1 MLFLLKPW
9 TFDPGQ
15 LSGFR
20 PTADVLVLVTVAFF
34 MGLIVSVRLVRFLW
48 VLQRHTAVARGM
60 VWMCTGLIVLNICRA
75 FRLGTVWRDTLVQS
89 VIASLP
95 GIIGLVVLLWVP
107 VYLFQ
112 GLEQL
117 SRSHTYRRWGR
128 VAAAVA
134 AVFSVFIIGSLL
146 MGRHSVDLFVILA
159 AFLTE
164 FLLALAVLLKLRQ
177 PGVLVRSQILFV
189 LFTASGLALLACP
202 AVLLIFSEFVEMPV
216 FLMRALVEAGMM
228 LIILG
233 AFFVFSSL
241 RFADVLLKD
250 VLHTY
255 WWGVLLLLTWF
266 GLQAILQLPYN
277 TGTIPAAERGLL
289 AIGLLLFAMALVP
302 WGERLLDRAV
312 SDWLFDQ
319 PDYGRL
325 VADLWRNLQKSDEQ
339 AIWFSDVVATLS
351 GASGF
356 AAAKIVELR
365 SGSPEAN
372 AFAAHTEEAI
382 FPQAGDPLRS
392 LTEPPAQ
399 LLLPLRIHGE
409 ATYALAVSRD
419 PVQGSILR
427 SEFEFLRRIV
437 RQLEA
442 RLEAARLANIRRER
456 EQHEERLRAQLT
468 EAELRA
474 LRAQVQPHFLFNS
487 LNTIAHLTI
496 AAPELAERMTTMLA
510 SIFRYVLTS
519 AEDTLVPLEQ
529 EVRFIEDYLAIEQMR
544 FGRRLT
550 TEILVDEPSRA
561 MLVPPLLLQPLVE
574 NALLHGLAPKIEGGL
589 LRLTTRWERQRFCI
603 QVEDTG
609 VGLEA
614 SSVKKSMGAN
624 VGLANIRRR
633 LECHYGSSATLSIAA
648 RQEGGVCA
656 SVQIPTW
663 RICKG
668 FHASPAHR

>member
-34 MGLIVSVRLVRFLW
+34 MGLIVCVRLMRFLW
-48 VLQRHTAVARGM
+48 VLQRHTNVARGM
-60 VWMCTGLIVLNICRA
+60 VWMCAGLIVLNICRA
-75 FRLGTVWRDTLVQS
+75 IRLGTVWRDTLVHS
-89 VIASLP
+89 AIASLP

-117 SRSHTYRRWGR
+117 SQSHTYRHWGR

-134 AVFSVFIIGSLL
+134 ALFSFFIIGSLL
-146 MGRHSVDLFVILA
+146 MGRHSVDLLVVLA
-159 AFLTE
+159 ALLTE
-164 FLLALAVLLKLRQ
+164 FLLVLAVLLKLRQ

-189 LFTASGLALLACP
+189 LFTAGGLALLACP
-202 AVLLIFSEFVEMPV
+202 AVLLIFSEFPEMPA

-250 VLHTY
+250 VFHTY

-266 GLQAILQLPYN
+266 SLQAILQLPYN
-277 TGTIPAAERGLL
+277 TATIPAAERGLL
-289 AIGLLLFAMALVP
+289 AVGLLLFAMALVP

-312 SDWLFDQ
+312 SEWLFDQ
-319 PDYGRL
+319 PDYGGL
-325 VADLWRNLQKSDEQ
+325 AADLWRNLQKSDEQ

-351 GASGF
+351 GGSGF

-365 SGSPEAN
+365 SGSPEGN
-372 AFAAHTEEAI
+372 AFAVHTEEAI

-399 LLLPLRIHGE
+399 LLLPLRVHGE
-409 ATYALAVSRD
+409 AIYALAVSRD

-510 SIFRYVLTS
+510 NIFRYVLTS
-519 AEDTLVPLEQ
+519 ADDTLVPLEQ

-574 NALLHGLAPKIEGGL
+574 NALLHGLAPKIEGGV

-614 SSVKKSMGAN
+614 SSVRKSMGAN

-633 LECHYGSSATLSIAA
+633 LECHYGSAATLSIAG

-656 SVQIPTW
+656 SIQIPVTEN
-663 RICKG
+663 R
-668 FHASPAHR
+668 

>member
-1 MLFLLKPW
+1 MLFLVKPW

-20 PTADVLVLVTVAFF
+20 PTAGVLVLVTVAFF
-34 MGLIVSVRLVRFLW
+34 VGLIVAVRLARFLW
-48 VLQRHTAVARGM
+48 VLHRHTAVPRGM
-60 VWMCTGLIVLNICRA
+60 VWMCAGLIVLNICRA
-75 FRLGTVWRDTLVQS
+75 IRLGTVWRDTLVQS

-95 GIIGLVVLLWVP
+95 GIIGLVILLWVP

-128 VAAAVA
+128 VAAGVA
-134 AVFSVFIIGSLL
+134 AVFSVFILGSLL
-146 MGRHSVDLFVILA
+146 MGRHAVDLYVVLA

-177 PGVLVRSQILFV
+177 PGVLARSQILFV

-202 AVLLIFSEFVEMPV
+202 ALLVIFEFADVPV

-250 VLHTY
+250 VLHIY

-289 AIGLLLFAMALVP
+289 AVGFLLLSMALVP

-312 SDWLFDQ
+312 SRWLFDQ

-325 VADLWRNLQKSDEQ
+325 VADLWDNLQKSDEQ
-339 AIWFSDVVATLS
+339 TIWFSEVVATLS
-351 GASGF
+351 GGSGF

-365 SGSPEAN
+365 SGSPEAT
-372 AFAAHTEEAI
+372 AFAAHTREAI

-399 LLLPLRIHGE
+399 LLLPLRVHGE
-409 ATYALAVSRD
+409 AIYALAVARD

-437 RQLEA
+437 RQLEG
-442 RLEAARLANIRRER
+442 RLEVARLANIRRER

-529 EVRFIEDYLAIEQMR
+529 EVRFIEDYLAIEKMR

-550 TEILVDEPSRA
+550 TEILVDGPSRA
-561 MLVPPLLLQPLVE
+561 MLIPPLLLQPLIE

-589 LRLTTRWERQRFCI
+589 LRLTTRWERQQFCI

-614 SSVKKSMGAN
+614 SSVKTSMGAH

-633 LECHYGSSATLSIAA
+633 LECHYGSTATLSIAA
-648 RQEGGVCA
+648 REEGGVCA
-656 SVQIPTW
+656 CVQIPVQIST
-663 RICKG
+663 REN
-668 FHASPAHR
+668 

>member
-1 MLFLLKPW
+1 MLFLVKPW

-20 PTADVLVLVTVAFF
+20 PTAGVLVLVTVAFF
-34 MGLIVSVRLVRFLW
+34 VGLIVAVRLARFLW
-48 VLQRHTAVARGM
+48 VLHRHTAVPRGM
-60 VWMCTGLIVLNICRA
+60 VWMCAGLIVLNICRA
-75 FRLGTVWRDTLVQS
+75 IRLGTVWRDTLVQS

-95 GIIGLVVLLWVP
+95 GIIGLVILLWVP

-128 VAAAVA
+128 VAAGVA
-134 AVFSVFIIGSLL
+134 AVFSVFILGSLL
-146 MGRHSVDLFVILA
+146 MGRHAVDLYVVLA

-177 PGVLVRSQILFV
+177 PGVLARSQILFV

-202 AVLLIFSEFVEMPV
+202 AVLVIFSEFADVPV

-250 VLHTY
+250 VLHIY

-266 GLQAILQLPYN
+266 GLQEILQLPYN

-289 AIGLLLFAMALVP
+289 AVGFLLFSMALVP

-312 SDWLFDQ
+312 SRWLFDQ

-325 VADLWRNLQKSDEQ
+325 VADLWDNLQKSDEQ
-339 AIWFSDVVATLS
+339 TIWFSDVVATLS
-351 GASGF
+351 GGSGF
-356 AAAKIVELR
+356 AAAKIVKLR
-365 SGSPEAN
+365 SGSPEAT
-372 AFAAHTEEAI
+372 AFAAHTREAI

-399 LLLPLRIHGE
+399 LLLPLRVHGE
-409 ATYALAVSRD
+409 AIYALAVARD

-437 RQLEA
+437 RQLEG
-442 RLEAARLANIRRER
+442 RLEVARLANIRRER

-529 EVRFIEDYLAIEQMR
+529 EVRFIEDYLAIEKMR

-550 TEILVDEPSRA
+550 TEILVDGPSRA
-561 MLVPPLLLQPLVE
+561 MLIPPLLLQPLIE

-589 LRLTTRWERQRFCI
+589 LRLTTRWERQQFCI

-614 SSVKKSMGAN
+614 SSVKTSMGAH

-633 LECHYGSSATLSIAA
+633 LECHYGSTATLSIAA
-648 RQEGGVCA
+648 REEGGVCA
-656 SVQIPTW
+656 CVQIPVQIST
-663 RICKG
+663 REN
-668 FHASPAHR
+668 

>member
-1 MLFLLKPW
+1 MLFLLKSR
-9 TFDPGQ
+9 TFDPGE

-20 PTADVLVLVTVAFF
+20 PTADVLVLVSVAFF
-34 MGLIVSVRLVRFLW
+34 LGLIVSVRLVRFLW
-48 VLQRHTAVARGM
+48 VLQRHTALARGM

-75 FRLGTVWRDTLVQS
+75 LRLCTVWRETLAPS

-95 GIIGLVVLLWVP
+95 GIFGLVVLLWVP

-117 SRSHTYRRWGR
+117 SRLHTYRHWAR

-146 MGRHSVDLFVILA
+146 MWRHSVDLFVVLVA
-159 AFLTE
+159 LLTE
-164 FLLALAVLLKLRQ
+164 FLLALAVLPKLRQ

-189 LFTASGLALLACP
+189 LFTAGGLALLACP
-202 AVLLIFSEFVEMPV
+202 TVLLIFSELAEMPV
-216 FLMRALVEAGMM
+216 FLMRVLVEAGVM
-228 LIILG
+228 LIVLG

-255 WWGVLLLLTWF
+255 WWGVLLLFTWF
-266 GLQAILQLPYN
+266 GLQTILQLPN
-277 TGTIPAAERGLL
+277 TGTTPAAERGLL
-289 AIGLLLFAMALVP
+289 AIGFLLFAMALVP
-302 WGERLLDRAV
+302 LGKRLLDRAV
-312 SDWLFDQ
+312 SEWLFDQ

-339 AIWFSDVVATLS
+339 AIWFSDVVTTLCN
-351 GASGF
+351 GSGF
-356 AAAKIVELR
+356 AAARIVELSR
-365 SGSPEAN
+365 GSPEAD

-382 FPQAGDPLRS
+382 FPQPGDPIRS

-399 LLLPLRIHGE
+399 LLLPLRVHGD
-409 ATYALAVSRD
+409 AIYALAVSRD
-419 PVQGSILR
+419 PVQGSILH

-474 LRAQVQPHFLFNS
+474 LRAQVQPHFLFNA

-496 AAPELAERMTTMLA
+496 VAPELAERMTTMLA

-519 AEDTLVPLEQ
+519 TEDTLVPLEQ

-550 TEILVDEPSRA
+550 TEILVDEQSKA
-561 MLVPPLLLQPLVE
+561 ILVPPLLLQPLIE

-589 LRLTTRWERQRFCI
+589 LRLTTRWGRQHFCI
-603 QVEDTG
+603 EVEDTG
-609 VGLEA
+609 VGLAA
-614 SSVKKSMGAN
+614 SSLMKSSGAH

-633 LECHYGSSATLSIAA
+633 LECHYGPSATLTISV

-656 SVQIPTW
+656 SVQIPVMEN
-663 RICKG
+663 R
-668 FHASPAHR
+668 

>member
-1 MLFLLKPW
+1 
-9 TFDPGQ
+9 
-15 LSGFR
+15 
-20 PTADVLVLVTVAFF
+20 
-34 MGLIVSVRLVRFLW
+34 
-48 VLQRHTAVARGM
+48 
-60 VWMCTGLIVLNICRA
+60 
-75 FRLGTVWRDTLVQS
+75 
-89 VIASLP
+89 
-95 GIIGLVVLLWVP
+95 
-107 VYLFQ
+107 
-112 GLEQL
+112 
-117 SRSHTYRRWGR
+117 
-128 VAAAVA
+128 
-134 AVFSVFIIGSLL
+134 
-146 MGRHSVDLFVILA
+146 
-159 AFLTE
+159 
-164 FLLALAVLLKLRQ
+164 
-177 PGVLVRSQILFV
+177 
-189 LFTASGLALLACP
+189 
-202 AVLLIFSEFVEMPV
+202 
-216 FLMRALVEAGMM
+216 
-228 LIILG
+228 
-233 AFFVFSSL
+233 
-241 RFADVLLKD
+241 
-250 VLHTY
+250 
-255 WWGVLLLLTWF
+255 
-266 GLQAILQLPYN
+266 
-277 TGTIPAAERGLL
+277 
-289 AIGLLLFAMALVP
+289 MALVP
-302 WGERLLDRAV
+302 WGERLLDGAV
-312 SDWLFDQ
+312 SKWLFDQ

-325 VADLWRNLQKSDEQ
+325 VRDLWRNLQKSDEQ

-392 LTEPPAQ
+392 LTDPPAQ
-399 LLLPLRIHGE
+399 LLLPLRVHGE
-409 ATYALAVSRD
+409 AIYALAVARD

-442 RLEAARLANIRRER
+442 RLEAARVANTRRER

-529 EVRFIEDYLAIEQMR
+529 EVRFIEDYLAIEQIR

-603 QVEDTG
+603 QIEDTG

-614 SSVKKSMGAN
+614 SSVKKSLGSNIGRAS
-624 VGLANIRRR
+624 VGLANIRKR
-633 LECHYGSSATLSIAA
+633 LECHYGSSATLSVAA

-656 SVQIPTW
+656 SVQIPIQIPNGEN
-663 RICKG
+663 R
-668 FHASPAHR
+668 

>member
-1 MLFLLKPW
+1 MLLLLKPW
-9 TFDPGQ
+9 TFDPGR

-48 VLQRHTAVARGM
+48 VLQRHTEVARGM
-60 VWMCTGLIVLNICRA
+60 VWMCSGLIVLNVCRA
-75 FRLGTVWRDTLVQS
+75 IRLGTVWRDTLVQS

-95 GIIGLVVLLWVP
+95 GIIGLIILLWVP

-117 SRSHTYRRWGR
+117 SRSHRYRRWGR

-134 AVFSVFIIGSLL
+134 GVFSLFIIGSLL
-146 MGRHSVDLFVILA
+146 MGKHSGDLYVILA
-159 AFLTE
+159 ALLTE
-164 FLLALAVLLKLRQ
+164 VLRALAVLLKLRH

-202 AVLLIFSEFVEMPV
+202 ALLLIFAGLAEMPV

-241 RFADVLLKD
+241 RFADVLLKG

-289 AIGLLLFAMALVP
+289 AIGFLLMSMALVP
-302 WGERLLDRAV
+302 WGERWLDRAV

-319 PDYGRL
+319 PDYARL
-325 VADLWRNLQKSDEQ
+325 IAELWRSLQKSDEQ
-339 AIWFSDVVATLS
+339 ATWFSDVVAMLS
-351 GASGF
+351 GGSGF

-365 SGSPEAN
+365 SGSPEAA
-372 AFAAHTEEAI
+372 AFAAHTREAI

-409 ATYALAVSRD
+409 AVYALAVARD

-427 SEFEFLRRIV
+427 SEFEFLRRIAH
-437 RQLEA
+437 QLEA

-529 EVRFIEDYLAIEQMR
+529 EVRFIENYLAIEQMR

-609 VGLEA
+609 IGLEA
-614 SSVKKSMGAN
+614 SSVKKSMGAH

-633 LECHYGSSATLSIAA
+633 LECHYGSSATLSLAG

-656 SVQIPTW
+656 CVQIPTMDN
-663 RICKG
+663 R
-668 FHASPAHR
+668 

>member
-48 VLQRHTAVARGM
+48 VLQRHTDLARGM
-60 VWMCTGLIVLNICRA
+60 VWMCAGLIVLNLCRA
-75 FRLGTVWRDTLVQS
+75 FRLGTVWRDTLLQS

-95 GIIGLVVLLWVP
+95 GIIGFVVLLWVP

-134 AVFSVFIIGSLL
+134 GVFSVFILGSLL
-146 MGRHSVDLFVILA
+146 MGRHSVDLSVVLA
-159 AFLTE
+159 AFLSE
-164 FLLALAVLLKLRQ
+164 FLLVLAVLLKLRQ

-189 LFTASGLALLACP
+189 LFTASGLALLASP
-202 AVLLIFSEFVEMPV
+202 AVLVISSEPAEIPV

-289 AIGLLLFAMALVP
+289 AIGFLLLAMALVP

-312 SDWLFDQ
+312 SKWLFDQ

-325 VADLWRNLQKSDEQ
+325 VQDLWSNLQKSDEQ
-339 AIWFSDVVATLS
+339 ATWFSDVVATLS
-351 GASGF
+351 SGSGF

-382 FPQAGDPLRS
+382 FPQAGDPLRL

-399 LLLPLRIHGE
+399 LLLPLRVHGE
-409 ATYALAVSRD
+409 AIYALAVARD

-589 LRLTTRWERQRFCI
+589 LRLTTQWEGQQFCI

-614 SSVKKSMGAN
+614 ASVKKSMGAH

-633 LECHYGSSATLSIAA
+633 LECHYGSSAKLSVAA

-656 SVQIPTW
+656 SVQIPVQIPTME
-663 RICKG
+663 KG
-668 FHASPAHR
+668 

>member
-1 MLFLLKPW
+1 MLFLVKPW

-20 PTADVLVLVTVAFF
+20 PTAGVLVLVTVAFF
-34 MGLIVSVRLVRFLW
+34 VGLIVAVRLARFLW
-48 VLQRHTAVARGM
+48 VLHRHTAVPRGM
-60 VWMCTGLIVLNICRA
+60 VWMCAGLIVLNICRA
-75 FRLGTVWRDTLVQS
+75 IRLGTVWRDTLVQS

-95 GIIGLVVLLWVP
+95 GIIGLVILLWVP

-128 VAAAVA
+128 VAAGVA
-134 AVFSVFIIGSLL
+134 AVFSVFILGSLL
-146 MGRHSVDLFVILA
+146 MGRHAVDLYVVLA

-177 PGVLVRSQILFV
+177 PGVLARSQILFV

-202 AVLLIFSEFVEMPV
+202 ALLVIFEFADVPV

-250 VLHTY
+250 VLHIY

-289 AIGLLLFAMALVP
+289 AVGFLLLSMALVP

-312 SDWLFDQ
+312 SRWLFDQ

-325 VADLWRNLQKSDEQ
+325 VADLWDNLQKSDEQ
-339 AIWFSDVVATLS
+339 TIWFSEVVATLS
-351 GASGF
+351 GGSGF

-365 SGSPEAN
+365 SGSPEAT
-372 AFAAHTEEAI
+372 AFAAHTREAI

-399 LLLPLRIHGE
+399 LLLPLRVHGE
-409 ATYALAVSRD
+409 AIYALAVARD

-437 RQLEA
+437 RQLEG
-442 RLEAARLANIRRER
+442 RLEVARLANIRRER

-529 EVRFIEDYLAIEQMR
+529 EVRFIEDYLAIEKMR

-561 MLVPPLLLQPLVE
+561 MLVPPLLLQPLIE

-589 LRLTTRWERQRFCI
+589 LRLSTRWERQQFCI

-614 SSVKKSMGAN
+614 SSVKTSMGAH

-633 LECHYGSSATLSIAA
+633 LECHYGSTATLSIAA
-648 RQEGGVCA
+648 REEGGVCA
-656 SVQIPTW
+656 CVQIPVQIST
-663 RICKG
+663 REN
-668 FHASPAHR
+668 

>member
-9 TFDPGQ
+9 TFDPGR

-20 PTADVLVLVTVAFF
+20 PTADLLVLVTVAFL

-48 VLQRHTAVARGM
+48 VLQRHTTVARGM
-60 VWMCTGLIVLNICRA
+60 VWMCTGLIVLVISRA
-75 FRLGTVWRDTLVQS
+75 IRLATVWRDTLVQS

-95 GIIGLVVLLWVP
+95 GIIGLIVLLWVP

-117 SRSHTYRRWGR
+117 SRSHSYRYWKR
-128 VAAAVA
+128 VAAVVA
-134 AVFSVFIIGSLL
+134 GVFSVFIIGSVL
-146 MGRHSVDLFVILA
+146 MGRRSVNLFVILA
-159 AFLTE
+159 ALLTE
-164 FLLALAVLLKLRQ
+164 LLLTLAVLLKLRR

-189 LFTASGLALLACP
+189 LFTAGGLALLASP
-202 AVLLIFSEFVEMPV
+202 AVLIMFSEPA
-216 FLMRALVEAGMM
+216 FLMRALLEAGMM

-266 GLQAILQLPYN
+266 GLQAILQRPYN
-277 TGTIPAAERGLL
+277 TGTIPAAERGLF
-289 AIGLLLFAMALVP
+289 AIGFLLFVMALIP

-312 SDWLFDQ
+312 SEWLFEQ

-325 VADLWRNLQKSDEQ
+325 VRDLWRNLQKSDEQ
-339 AIWFSDVVATLS
+339 NIWFADVVATLCS
-351 GASGF
+351 GSGF
-356 AAAKIVELR
+356 AAAKIVELS

-399 LLLPLRIHGE
+399 LLLPLRVHGE
-409 ATYALAVSRD
+409 AMYALAVARD
-419 PVQGSILR
+419 PLQGSILR
-427 SEFEFLRRIV
+427 SELDFLRRVV

-442 RLEAARLANIRRER
+442 RLEAARLAKTRRER

-519 AEDTLVPLEQ
+519 TEDTLVPLEQ

-550 TEILVDEPSRA
+550 TEILVDEPARA

-589 LRLTTRWERQRFCI
+589 LRLTTRWERQCFCI

-614 SSVKKSMGAN
+614 SPVNRSVGAH
-624 VGLANIRRR
+624 VGLANIRKR
-633 LECHYGSSATLSIAA
+633 LECHYGPSATLSIAA
-648 RQEGGVCA
+648 REEGGVCA
-656 SVQIPTW
+656 SVQIPIMES
-663 RICKG
+663 R
-668 FHASPAHR
+668 